1 MTLCPQVRR
10 FGPALVAALLL
21 HGAAL
26 AFLMFGLRSHE
37 RVTPPPV
44 REVVVQLV
52 AQPQVTPPAPP
63 PLAPKPRPLPLPV
76 VKPLPPPRE
85 APVLTSAVPVAPAV
99 GRASARQEELDVA
112 SVGLKADPPPPLPVS
127 APRFD
132 AAYLDNPKP
141 EYPLMARRNG
151 DEGKVVLRVQVTAE
165 GRAAEVQLHSSS
177 GSSALD
183 KAARA
188 AVHNWRFVPARQ
200 GSQAVAA
207 WVLVPVVFKLQD

>member
-1 MTLCPQVRR
+1 VRGY
-10 FGPALVAALLL
+10 GPALVLAVLL
-21 HGAAL
+21 HGGAL
-26 AFLMFGLRSHE
+26 AFLMFGLSSHE
-37 RVTPPPV
+37 RVMPPPV

-52 AQPQVTPPAPP
+52 AQPLVTPPAPP
-63 PLAPKPRPLPLPV
+63 VPPKPRPLPPPV

-85 APVLTSAVPVAPAV
+85 APVLATAAPVVASPVAPAPV
-99 GRASARQEELDVA
+99 VPAPPAP
-112 SVGLKADPPPPLPVS
+112 PPPPLPVS

-183 KAARA
+183 KAARS

-200 GSQAVAA
+200 GTQAVAA

>member
-1 MTLCPQVRR
+1 LKFRLR
-10 FGPALVAALLL
+10 SYGPALAGALLL

-26 AFLMFGLRSHE
+26 VLFGLHSHE
-37 RVTPPPV
+37 RLSPPTV

-52 AQPQVTPPAPP
+52 EPPRVTPPEPP
-63 PLAPKPRPLPLPV
+63 PAAPKPRPLPLPV
-76 VKPLPPPRE
+76 AKPLPPPTA
-85 APVLTSAVPVAPAV
+85 APVLATSAPVAPSPVAPAPV
-99 GRASARQEELDVA
+99 VA
-112 SVGLKADPPPPLPVS
+112 APPAPSPPPMPPLPVS

-151 DEGKVVLRVQVTAE
+151 DEGKVVLRVHVTEE
-165 GRAAEVQLHSSS
+165 GRAAEVQLHSTS

-183 KAARA
+183 KAARS
-188 AVHNWRFVPARQ
+188 AVQNWRFVPARQ
-200 GSQAVAA
+200 GAQAVSA